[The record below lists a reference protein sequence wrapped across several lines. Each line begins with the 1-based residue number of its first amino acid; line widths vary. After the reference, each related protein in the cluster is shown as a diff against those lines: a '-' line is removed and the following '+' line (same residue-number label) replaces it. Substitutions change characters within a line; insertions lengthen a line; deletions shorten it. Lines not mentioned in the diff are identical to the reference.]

1 MIQTTSKQ
9 ATQQQHNNNLLFL
22 ALSRSIESYFLFW
35 KVTNHLSVG
44 VENFQMSPRTK
55 FEISQFA
62 CCFGDLYFFFFF
74 PRFLFFPSEF
84 SFPVSSPPSSPFVLV
99 LCSPRPTFLSFSP
112 LKAKNQAN
120 PRLLSLPNQRLHT
133 DMEAT
138 RTAARPTTLRENNGQ
153 LPVRACACACGTLLV
168 GCFVWS

>member
-120 PRLLSLPNQRLHT
+120 PRLLSLPNHRHAGNSHGCKASNTSGKQRP
-133 DMEAT
+133 ASCKS
-138 RTAARPTTLRENNGQ
+138 
-153 LPVRACACACGTLLV
+153 VCACACGTLLV